1 MMTGIK
7 NNKGK
12 GTGFALKRLVASLLV
27 LIQCASLTF
36 VGVPVAYAEENLP
49 PQDAVETVIAETVQ
63 EPVPAQQ
70 PADDPE
76 PAAPSSPAPDPGE
89 QPAVSAGGV
98 LEADLGGLQVSV
110 SFAADAGIPDGAFLS
125 VRVPQ
130 LPPMDAADAVPGAL
144 YLSETEQ
151 AVYKTRM
158 LQALSLTDYDA
169 VFAQQYL
176 ALAILDAEGK
186 PVTPASPLSVCIR
199 FPLASPA
206 EAETWAAVSFDET
219 GAFGTAETTTVLA
232 AASSMEYEGCTL
244 RFVLSDLPLIGL
256 CSSARQLLFLQ
267 SGYMNFAVYGPAGTS
282 LVYDSLQFIPEPGSL
297 LLEAYSL
304 LASSPAPNGATA
316 LWVQASAHGAAD
328 GQRLWLCRPL
338 FSLKPAPLPASS
350 IWTGRPVLPFS
361 PPT

>member
-151 AVYKTRM
+151 V
-158 LQALSLTDYDA
+158 
-169 VFAQQYL
+169 
-176 ALAILDAEGK
+176 
-186 PVTPASPLSVCIR
+186 
-199 FPLASPA
+199 
-206 EAETWAAVSFDET
+206 
-219 GAFGTAETTTVLA
+219 
-232 AASSMEYEGCTL
+232 
-244 RFVLSDLPLIGL
+244 
-256 CSSARQLLFLQ
+256 
-267 SGYMNFAVYGPAGTS
+267 
-282 LVYDSLQFIPEPGSL
+282 
-297 LLEAYSL
+297 
-304 LASSPAPNGATA
+304 
-316 LWVQASAHGAAD
+316 
-328 GQRLWLCRPL
+328 
-338 FSLKPAPLPASS
+338 
-350 IWTGRPVLPFS
+350 
-361 PPT
+361 